1 MQKISIPEI
10 VTNAKQ
16 NFLYGSTKLGDYV
29 NFSMHEVV
37 EKITAYINSKHISGD
52 KDSLGRDKPFFNII
66 TAAVNIWY
74 RATDIDRKD
83 IVIRPNKL
91 SNTFLAFMASVILQD
106 WMKRERFGVF
116 LNLWGRTLSQFGSA
130 VTKFVEKDGQLK
142 ATVIPWNR
150 LIVDPVDFYALPTIE
165 KIYMTPSQIRKI
177 PKYNS

>member
-16 NFLYGSTKLGDYV
+16 NYLHGSTKLGDYV
-29 NFSMHEVV
+29 DFSMHEVI
-37 EKITAYINSKHISGD
+37 EKTTAYINSKHISGD

-91 SNTFLAFMASVILQD
+91 SNTFLAFMASVILQ
-106 WMKRERFGVF
+106 
-116 LNLWGRTLSQFGSA
+116 NS
-130 VTKFVEKDGQLK
+130 LK
-142 ATVIPWNR
+142 KTDN
-150 LIVDPVDFYALPTIE
+150 
-165 KIYMTPSQIRKI
+165 
-177 PKYNS
+177 